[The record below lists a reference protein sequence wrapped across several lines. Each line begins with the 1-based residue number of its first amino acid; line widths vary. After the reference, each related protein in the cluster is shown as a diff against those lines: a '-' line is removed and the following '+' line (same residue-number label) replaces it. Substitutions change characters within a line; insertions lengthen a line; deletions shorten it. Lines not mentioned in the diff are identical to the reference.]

1 MERISLLYEYLSKEV
16 FLMNIK
22 VCKLTKDMADDYIDY
37 FEHRAFSDENIQ
49 KGCYCV

>member
-1 MERISLLYEYLSKEV
+1 
-16 FLMNIK
+16 MNIK